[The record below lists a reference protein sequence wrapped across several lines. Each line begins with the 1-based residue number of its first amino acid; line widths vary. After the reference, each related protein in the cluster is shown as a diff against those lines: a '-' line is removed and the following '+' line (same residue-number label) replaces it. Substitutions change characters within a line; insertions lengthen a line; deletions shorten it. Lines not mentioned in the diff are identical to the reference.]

1 MVDQDNCSLGSTQ
14 KKYSEAFFQ
23 QWLDQN
29 TKQLQSSISE
39 CLDPSHTKFFLAACQ
54 NVQDKNLSK
63 EEATKKRDDIARHK
77 PVDQDALDKANQAV
91 KDAAASLV
99 KASDEALQEAL
110 PLLNELET
118 TSKIDEITRRLL
130 IVTNVLVMATPKGLA
145 AYCNQEA
152 TSPDHV
158 KTFLQLLQDE
168 RQFPLLQEMVLSGG
182 ARHGKY
188 GQALEIYTK
197 LSAHIDNVVVTS
209 TTTCTVDCRDNDP
222 KALLLQRLA
231 LAVALELAD
240 PLPLFHQTNTYA
252 DPIQRYLHYEQA
264 YLFGEL
270 DPVFGTEFGAWEL
283 RMVINSVAPD
293 EQLGWGRQMLRNYRP
308 DLMLL
313 SDRWR
318 YCRIVRTDVA
328 YTGQPNWTDP
338 DHLDFPQILS
348 GGGECGPRAW
358 MGRFICKAFGIPTWG
373 VREPGH
379 AAMSRWTPSEG
390 WVVCL
395 GAAMSYAWWED
406 QCGLYFQ
413 LETQARKL
421 CSADVTKPNVEY
433 GRKVMVLEWI
443 ADMLEESRG
452 QVNSK
457 CLADPQALWR
467 SLSLMQRRRLAKQY
481 TMNKYD
487 ICRKSVAPQ
496 LERIQF
502 RTQSV
507 VEKVVT
513 YADGTILIPAACF
526 DTTKPS
532 ANVVVMDS
540 FLGGKQ
546 VLLNQD
552 GRVQYTLSAPL
563 GGKYQLSCRFVTVHD
578 DKVKPPLQVTIDGG
592 DNSHSVINDSGWE
605 LVQGKLKSCYKVHLQ
620 YTKGMWDESKPVVVD
635 LLSDVTTCTLSLT
648 RDAAARGI
656 ALKDIKLVPT
666 KR

>member
-1 MVDQDNCSLGSTQ
+1 
-14 KKYSEAFFQ
+14 
-23 QWLDQN
+23 
-29 TKQLQSSISE
+29 
-39 CLDPSHTKFFLAACQ
+39 
-54 NVQDKNLSK
+54 
-63 EEATKKRDDIARHK
+63 
-77 PVDQDALDKANQAV
+77 
-91 KDAAASLV
+91 
-99 KASDEALQEAL
+99 
-110 PLLNELET
+110 
-118 TSKIDEITRRLL
+118 
-130 IVTNVLVMATPKGLA
+130 
-145 AYCNQEA
+145 
-152 TSPDHV
+152 
-158 KTFLQLLQDE
+158 
-168 RQFPLLQEMVLSGG
+168 
-182 ARHGKY
+182 
-188 GQALEIYTK
+188 
-197 LSAHIDNVVVTS
+197 
-209 TTTCTVDCRDNDP
+209 
-222 KALLLQRLA
+222 
-231 LAVALELAD
+231 
-240 PLPLFHQTNTYA
+240 
-252 DPIQRYLHYEQA
+252 
-264 YLFGEL
+264 
-270 DPVFGTEFGAWEL
+270 
-283 RMVINSVAPD
+283 
-293 EQLGWGRQMLRNYRP
+293 
-308 DLMLL
+308 
-313 SDRWR
+313 
-318 YCRIVRTDVA
+318 
-328 YTGQPNWTDP
+328 
-338 DHLDFPQILS
+338 
-348 GGGECGPRAW
+348 
-358 MGRFICKAFGIPTWG
+358 
-373 VREPGH
+373 
-379 AAMSRWTPSEG
+379 
-390 WVVCL
+390 
-395 GAAMSYAWWED
+395 
-406 QCGLYFQ
+406 
-413 LETQARKL
+413 
-421 CSADVTKPNVEY
+421 
-433 GRKVMVLEWI
+433 MVLEWI